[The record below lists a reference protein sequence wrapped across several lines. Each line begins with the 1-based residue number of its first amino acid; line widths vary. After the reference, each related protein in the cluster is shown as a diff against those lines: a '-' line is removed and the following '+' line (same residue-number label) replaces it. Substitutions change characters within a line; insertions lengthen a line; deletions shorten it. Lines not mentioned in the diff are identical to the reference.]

1 MNHSS
6 HKISSAQHQRDV
18 FGVTVLK
25 NSHPDIRRIKR
36 ETGVAAIH
44 GNKFWNST
52 SLMIDYLSMFPP
64 ESADRKVTKKTA
76 NHKQWRI
83 LEIGCGWGISGIYC
97 AKKFDAKVTA
107 LDADDSVFT
116 YLQHHAQLNGVS
128 ITTLQCRY
136 EKVTT
141 AMLAKFDMVIG
152 SDICF
157 WDEMTA
163 PLFNLMKR
171 ARKAG
176 VKRIVMTDPG
186 RPPFRTM
193 AERCMEKLDGP
204 DTEVVYDNWS
214 VPHPYNTSGLVL
226 DISQ

>member
-1 MNHSS
+1 MND
-6 HKISSAQHQRDV
+6 SANKETPERHQRNV
-18 FGVTVLK
+18 FGITVLK
-25 NSHPDIRRIKR
+25 NSHADIRRIKR
-36 ETGVAAIH
+36 ETGIATIH

-64 ESADRKVTKKTA
+64 
-76 NHKQWRI
+76 KQHWRI

-97 AKKFDAKVTA
+97 AKQFDAKVTA

-116 YLQHHAQLNGVS
+116 YLQHHAQLNGVN

-141 AMLAKFDMVIG
+141 AMLSKFDMVIG

-157 WDEMTA
+157 WDEMTG
-163 PLFNLMKR
+163 PLFNLTKR

-176 VKRIVMTDPG
+176 VQRVVMTDPG

-193 AERCMEKLDGP
+193 AEKCMEYFVSEQRSEYS
-204 DTEVVYDNWS
+204 DTVYDNWS

-226 DISQ
+226 DVA